1 MKGRRIF
8 GVLWGLWCAGT
19 ALFAAAQ
26 EPPAD
31 EAQQAADRSGTI
43 ETVTVV
49 GARPMADIGIQKT
62 VFDEELLREDVT
74 FSLADMLAHNSPV
87 YIKSHGR
94 GTAATVSLRGT
105 GASHTQVMW
114 NGMSMN
120 SPLFGMMDLSYIPS
134 YFIDGATLYRGA
146 SSVGVTGGGLGG
158 ALSLD
163 TRAKAG
169 DGFGMQYTQGVASFR
184 TFDEYL
190 NLSYGT
196 RRLKSETSVLLT
208 TSENDFTYRNYAKKD
223 FVLDEAGNV
232 IGWSYP
238 TERNRNCRYRDFHV
252 LQELYYDA
260 GRAGDFALSA
270 WYMDSSRGL
279 PLLNTD
285 YTESSEARSTQTER
299 TFRGVLRWED
309 YLPVGRMSA
318 RAGYHYSDIR
328 YQERSDRSYG
338 TTQETQIREDW
349 HSYINTL
356 FGNAK
361 WENAFSP
368 KFYLSADVTVLQ
380 HFVYTADQLPVRNTA
395 KPQAY
400 DDARTELSALVALR
414 YRPVRSVGLS
424 LDLRQEVIGNEGA
437 PFIPALLAD
446 WTSRDG
452 RWLIKA
458 SVTRNYCYPTL
469 NDRQFAE
476 GELLPEDGLSYDFGA
491 ELHGEA
497 GRFSYA
503 ATITFYDSYVHN
515 WIFWYPDK
523 GATQWLPTNIR
534 MVHAFGAEATFGLAY
549 GWGDGWRLSA
559 DGVFAWTR
567 SLNMRD
573 PISAGDNAV
582 GKQLPYIPV
591 WSGAMTFGLT
601 WRTWT
606 LSYKWDYY
614 SERYTTTDNSA
625 LISGRIVPYIM
636 NGVSLGKRFALRW
649 ADIGLSFRI
658 DNLFDEAYET
668 ELSRPMP
675 GRNYGFS
682 IEIRPRFGRKG
693 SGDGAAE

>member
-74 FSLADMLAHNSPV
+74 FSLADMLTHNSPV

-184 TFDEYL
+184 AFDEYL

-285 YTESSEARSTQTER
+285 YTESS
-299 TFRGVLRWED
+299 
-309 YLPVGRMSA
+309 
-318 RAGYHYSDIR
+318 
-328 YQERSDRSYG
+328 
-338 TTQETQIREDW
+338 
-349 HSYINTL
+349 
-356 FGNAK
+356 
-361 WENAFSP
+361 
-368 KFYLSADVTVLQ
+368 
-380 HFVYTADQLPVRNTA
+380 
-395 KPQAY
+395 
-400 DDARTELSALVALR
+400 
-414 YRPVRSVGLS
+414 
-424 LDLRQEVIGNEGA
+424 
-437 PFIPALLAD
+437 
-446 WTSRDG
+446 
-452 RWLIKA
+452 
-458 SVTRNYCYPTL
+458 
-469 NDRQFAE
+469 
-476 GELLPEDGLSYDFGA
+476 
-491 ELHGEA
+491 
-497 GRFSYA
+497 
-503 ATITFYDSYVHN
+503 
-515 WIFWYPDK
+515 
-523 GATQWLPTNIR
+523 
-534 MVHAFGAEATFGLAY
+534 
-549 GWGDGWRLSA
+549 
-559 DGVFAWTR
+559 
-567 SLNMRD
+567 
-573 PISAGDNAV
+573 
-582 GKQLPYIPV
+582 
-591 WSGAMTFGLT
+591 
-601 WRTWT
+601 
-606 LSYKWDYY
+606 
-614 SERYTTTDNSA
+614 
-625 LISGRIVPYIM
+625 
-636 NGVSLGKRFALRW
+636 
-649 ADIGLSFRI
+649 
-658 DNLFDEAYET
+658 
-668 ELSRPMP
+668 
-675 GRNYGFS
+675 
-682 IEIRPRFGRKG
+682 
-693 SGDGAAE
+693 